1 MNPSISSTQAFVLER
16 IIVHDIADKGENFY
30 YEHVSRVAISLSK
43 RYGEDTFLVN
53 LAYMHDMIEDDLI
66 TNEELKER
74 GYSQEFLD
82 SLSLLTR
89 KKEDSYEQYIQKLI
103 DSEDINALR
112 VKRADLEDNMNL
124 TRLKIVTK
132 KDVKRVENRYIPT
145 WYKVNEII
153 TKLEK

>member
-1 MNPSISSTQAFVLER
+1 MNPSVLLTQAFVLGR
-16 IIVHDIADKGENFY
+16 IIAYDIEDKGENFY
-30 YEHVSRVAISLSK
+30 YEHVARVAKSVEL
-43 RYGEDTFLVN
+43 RYGEDEFLVN
-53 LAYMHDMIEDDLI
+53 LAYMHDMLEDNLT
-66 TNEELKER
+66 TNDELKER

-103 DSEDINALR
+103 DSKDINALR

-124 TRLKIVTK
+124 SRLKVVTK
-132 KDVKRVENRYIPT
+132 NDVKRVEKRYIPT
-145 WYKVNEII
+145 WYKINEII